1 MDVTLVLLTVAG
13 DTENQKGMKQQHS
26 LLSNQTHVPLL
37 PSLYC
42 VWSLAYS
49 EYRATVERVRGGDS
63 TAAAQKSGQ
72 KGKPLLLSMDFV
84 RASVCVW
91 PCRLLTW

>member
-1 MDVTLVLLTVAG
+1 MGVTLVLLTVAG

-26 LLSNQTHVPLL
+26 LLSDQTHVPLL

-49 EYRATVERVRGGDS
+49 EYRATVERVRGGGFHS
-63 TAAAQKSGQ
+63 CC
-72 KGKPLLLSMDFV
+72 PEV
-84 RASVCVW
+84 RAEGEAPSAQYGFCQSLSVCVAV
-91 PCRLLTW
+91 